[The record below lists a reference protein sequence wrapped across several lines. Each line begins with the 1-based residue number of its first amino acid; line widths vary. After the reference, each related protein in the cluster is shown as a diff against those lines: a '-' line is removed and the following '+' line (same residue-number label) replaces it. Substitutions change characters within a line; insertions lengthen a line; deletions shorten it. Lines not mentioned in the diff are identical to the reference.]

1 MTKKKRKR
9 GKSMRTFKKAAAVL
23 SASFI
28 AFSSASAVS
37 AQTAP
42 VTAAVPVRCE
52 SRSVLTMMPDNKSP
66 LPEEKTLTVA
76 GQGTFHVRFS
86 EPGSYHYMISDSRK
100 ESYKL
105 TVLVTNT
112 DSGGLNAETE
122 ATKDGKHKNSITF
135 GTPEG
140 KNETETGTPK
150 APKPSSKKKKTA
162 GTVKTGDTT
171 RLAFYGAVLSAAVL
185 AAIIAVRRMAREK

>member
-1 MTKKKRKR
+1 MRKSKKVTAFL
-9 GKSMRTFKKAAAVL
+9 SAVL
-23 SASFI
+23 IAASSVSM
-28 AFSSASAVS
+28 AS

-42 VTAAVPVRCE
+42 ITAEVPVKCADTE
-52 SRSVLTMMPDNKSP
+52 TVTMMPDEKSP
-66 LPEEKTLTVA
+66 LPEKKQMTISRSD
-76 GQGTFHVRFS
+76 TFRIRFS
-86 EPGSYHYMISDSRK
+86 EPGNYHYTISDSRK

-162 GTVKTGDTT
+162 GTVKTGDTA